1 MVSHPYLHS
10 RAYVAWIV
18 TLTLPLR
25 FRRRC
30 QGLVPILF
38 HSGPTLPIASCTHQL
53 VPGCHQVLDACML
66 VQSAILIPRLI
77 IHYFMR
83 ACPWK
88 ASLGTLTG
96 ISAPS
101 ISTYFN
107 HELCLSLPVP
117 PREKIFQLWRI
128 ESPRE
133 RQKTKILMETLYSPD
148 CWELLCLPW

>member
-1 MVSHPYLHS
+1 MQAHGKSSLS
-10 RAYVAWIV
+10 ALKGI
-18 TLTLPLR
+18 
-25 FRRRC
+25 RC
-30 QGLVPILF
+30 LVLVPILF
-38 HSGPTLPIASCTHQL
+38 HSGPTLPIIASCTHQL

-66 VQSAILIPRLI
+66 PQCASLIPPLI
-77 IHYFMR
+77 IHYVTR

-88 ASLGTLTG
+88 AGLGTLTG

-107 HELCLSLPVP
+107 HELCLSFPAP

-133 RQKTKILMETLYSPD
+133 RQRTKILWRHYSPD
-148 CWELLCLPW
+148 CCRNFVLALIAHLLC